1 MRSVNGSGRSARAMS
16 DFKEA
21 NNMSKEKIIN
31 VPLPASV
38 KDALDRRADANG
50 RATIR
55 EAANII
61 TKAVKKGVLK

>member
-1 MRSVNGSGRSARAMS
+1 MRSANGSGRSARAMS
-16 DFKEA
+16 DFKEV
-21 NNMSKEKIIN
+21 NNMKEKIIN
-31 VPLPASV
+31 VPLPQSV

-61 TKAVKKGVLK
+61 TKAVKKGARK

>member
-1 MRSVNGSGRSARAMS
+1 MRFANGSGRSARAMS

-21 NNMSKEKIIN
+21 NNMKEKIIN
-31 VPLPASV
+31 VPLPQSV

-61 TKAVKKGVLK
+61 TKAVKKGARK